1 MNRVEA
7 KAELSR
13 RELMKWTGRPVRKM
27 VGESGVGESAISAA
41 GRTTTMRKS
50 SRLRPGGQSKAVEAP
65 PTAAVIALNR
75 MGFGPRP
82 GDIGAFLAL
91 GADPQERMQA
101 YVDQQL
107 NPASIDDSAC
117 DARIVAAGFTTLGKS
132 QAQLWQDHVE
142 ADVSWSERMRPFFE
156 IERMAFLRAVHSK
169 RQLAEVLADFW
180 HNHFNVYGYEYWIGP
195 LWTYWDR
202 DVIRGNSLGNF
213 RQMLEA
219 VAAAPCMLYYLD
231 NYTNSSAGPNEN
243 WARELIELHT
253 LGAENYLGVMR
264 QVDVPL
270 DGLGRPVG
278 YVDDDVFEATRCF
291 TGWTFDFDTGLFSY
305 RADWHDHFQKTVL
318 GAFMAPN
325 QAQLADGRDVLD
337 AVAFH
342 PGTARHIAGKLC
354 RRFISDDPPQNVV
367 DAAAAVFES
376 AQNDSDQL
384 AQVVRTILLSD
395 EFLTTWGEKIKR
407 PFEIAVSAMRSA
419 GAAFSFALAENET
432 DSFLWRY
439 DQAGQPL
446 FSWRAPNGYSD
457 VREDWQSTTPRVHLW
472 RVCNWLVDV
481 ENDFDKH
488 LLDVVEKTPATARS
502 ANDLADYWI
511 NRVLGRSM
519 PAADRFE
526 IVDFMAQGFNP
537 NLDLPVDSDWDTQER
552 LRAMVGLI
560 FMTPSFLWR

>member
-7 KAELSR
+7 KADLSR
-13 RELMKWTGRPVRKM
+13 RELMKRAGRPARRM
-27 VGESGVGESAISAA
+27 FGESRVGESAISAA
-41 GRTTTMRKS
+41 GRMTAMREPSRPRPAGS
-50 SRLRPGGQSKAVEAP
+50 SKEVEAP
-65 PTAAVIALNR
+65 PPAAVIALNR
-75 MGFGPRP
+75 MGFGPRL
-82 GDIGAFLAL
+82 GDIGAFRAL
-91 GADPQERMQA
+91 GGNSQARMQA

-117 DARIVAAGFTTLGKS
+117 DARIAAAGFTTLGKS
-132 QAQLWQDHVE
+132 QAQLWQDHVASDPE
-142 ADVSWSERMRPFFE
+142 WYERMRPFFE
-156 IERMAFLRAVHSK
+156 IERMTFLRAVHSK
-169 RQLAEVLADFW
+169 RQLVEVLADFW

-202 DVIRGNSLGNF
+202 DVIRAHQLGNF
-213 RQMLEA
+213 RDMLEA
-219 VAAAPCMLYYLD
+219 VAAGPCMLYYLD

-305 RADWHDHFQKTVL
+305 RADWHDHFQKTFL
-318 GAFMAPN
+318 GAYMPPN

-354 RRFISDDPPQNVV
+354 RRFISDDPPQTVI

-384 AQVVRTILLSD
+384 AQVVRAILLSD

-407 PFEIAVSAMRSA
+407 PFEVAVSAMRSA
-419 GAAFSFALAENET
+419 GAEFSFALDEGET
-432 DSFLWRY
+432 DSLLWLY

-446 FSWRAPNGYSD
+446 FSWRAPNGFSD
-457 VREDWQSTTPRVHLW
+457 VKDDWQSTTPRVHLW

-481 ENDFDKH
+481 EDDVDNH
-488 LLDVVEKTPATARS
+488 LMDVVAQTPAGVRS
-502 ANDLADYWI
+502 ANDIADHWI
-511 NRVLGRSM
+511 GRILGRPI
-519 PAADRFE
+519 PAADRLE

-537 NLDLPVDSDWDTQER
+537 SLDLPVDSDWNTQER